1 MGMPVELMDLLGYAT
16 VLLILII
23 PLGLLVKANAE
34 VVSGGLSTM
43 SRALLIFGSIT
54 AGLVLIVVLNHFRWD
69 AGRTV
74 QEASCRDT

>member
-1 MGMPVELMDLLGYAT
+1 VDLLGYAT

-54 AGLVLIVVLNHFRWD
+54 AGLVLIVILNHFGWELPRQL
-69 AGRTV
+69 V
-74 QEASCRDT
+74 PPASLV